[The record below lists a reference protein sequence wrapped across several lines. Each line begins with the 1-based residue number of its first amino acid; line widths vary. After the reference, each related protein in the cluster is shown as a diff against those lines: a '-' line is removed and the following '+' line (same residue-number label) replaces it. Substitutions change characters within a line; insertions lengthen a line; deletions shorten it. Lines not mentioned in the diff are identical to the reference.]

1 MYNNINYERMFLDMG
16 QSNEIF
22 LTVVSLLLIFVILW
36 FSYTIINIL
45 VTIFKCKKLD
55 NSLTFCFN
63 SLGKVVFSVCAILYI
78 GCLVGGIVAIIYG
91 VLNNNTSF
99 WQNGLNVMA
108 FMSVAFGYLLSS
120 IVLVGRK
127 NMMVGRMMIDYRK
140 LKKVNYSYTNK
151 MSFVYAQQEYNF
163 STRFIDLTKLR
174 KKISK

>member
-1 MYNNINYERMFLDMG
+1 MS

-22 LTVVSLLLIFVILW
+22 LTITTLLLILVILW
-36 FSYTIINIL
+36 FSYSIINIL
-45 VTIFKCKKLD
+45 FTFFKCRKLD

-63 SLGKVVFSVCAILYI
+63 TLGKFVFSISTILYI
-78 GCLVGGIVAIIYG
+78 GCLIGGILAIVYG
-91 VLNNNTSF
+91 LLNNSTVF
-99 WQNGLNVMA
+99 WQNGLNVIA

-163 STRFIDLTKLR
+163 STRFIDLTQLR